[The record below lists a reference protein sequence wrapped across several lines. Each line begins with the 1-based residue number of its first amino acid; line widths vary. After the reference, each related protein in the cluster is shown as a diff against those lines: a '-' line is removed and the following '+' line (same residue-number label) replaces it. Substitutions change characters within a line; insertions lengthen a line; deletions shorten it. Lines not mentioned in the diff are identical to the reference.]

1 MTRDEEYVRDINQ
14 LKDEVIADLEELLV
28 FAKVLLASANFRHY
42 MKAKTVV
49 RYNTFSALYQRVDA
63 VLALTR
69 VNQGNV
75 ANIIVRS
82 IWETLIEYD
91 FINLETSNIN
101 LRIRLASES
110 KQQLGTWTDIQR
122 LRATYPNAETWQATI
137 SDDAISKTIA
147 LRQKEQQKFRQSH
160 PGIDLRHY
168 KTLISR
174 LKKIDNSNLSKNPNY
189 KTLTQF
195 DYRSVYSLLS
205 FDAHS
210 TVIGNMHNSR
220 LDPKV
225 SLEIRLDAPHYET
238 VRAAHVAYKFF
249 VKFLQIFNQSQK
261 LKKGVELKTFRDT
274 DKEHDKKY
282 KDLQGKYGF
291 S

>member
-1 MTRDEEYVRDINQ
+1 MTREEEYIRDINQ
-14 LKDEVIADLEELLV
+14 LKDEAIADLEGLLV
-28 FAKVLLASANFRHY
+28 FAKELLSSANFRHY

-69 VNQGNV
+69 ANQGNV

-110 KQQLGTWTDIQR
+110 KQQLTTWRDVQR
-122 LRATYPNAETWQATI
+122 LRATYPNAETWEATI
-137 SDDAISKTIA
+137 SNEAITRTIA
-147 LRQKEQQKFRQSH
+147 RRRAELSKFDQLH
-160 PGIDLRHY
+160 PGINLNSY
-168 KTLISR
+168 QSLLSR
-174 LKKIDNSNLSKNPNY
+174 LKKIDDSNLSKNPDY

-195 DYRSVYSLLS
+195 DYRGVYSLLS

-210 TVIGNMHNSR
+210 TVVGNMHNSR
-220 LDPKV
+220 LEPKV

-249 VKFLQIFNQSQK
+249 VKFLQVFNRNQK
-261 LKKGVELKTFRDT
+261 LKKGAELKLFRDT
-274 DKEHDKKY
+274 DKMHDKQY
-282 KDLQGKYGF
+282 KELQAKYGF
-291 S
+291 